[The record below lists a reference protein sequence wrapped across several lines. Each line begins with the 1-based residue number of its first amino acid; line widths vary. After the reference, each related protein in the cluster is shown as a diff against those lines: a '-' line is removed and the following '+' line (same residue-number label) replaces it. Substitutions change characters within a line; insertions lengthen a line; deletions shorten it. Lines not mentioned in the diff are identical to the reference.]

1 MNNCYCLLSMSF
13 NFEDNTFREMADFF
27 HENGYIKI
35 DNSISPEIIN
45 DLKQDLYKAENN
57 GAGQKRSG
65 KASKKGSNDLVKHN
79 MHKCFFENS
88 PTTVDLIES
97 SKLTDFAQYLIRDV
111 PTEYAKGNSLQ
122 AHLIHNNAYSVPPDG
137 RGQAPGWHVDDPLQQ
152 VIIPEGFNLPSF
164 VKLPVLLVTYMIWL
178 TDCETPENGPT
189 FVVPGSHR
197 SGTMIDKE
205 QAEKD
210 GIPMCGKAGTAVL
223 VNCNLWHRGCKNSS
237 KVPRETLQLTFGRRI
252 IGHKFK
258 TIMNYNMPPHVT
270 KNRNEETREKL
281 GFQQGGAYS

>member
-1 MNNCYCLLSMSF
+1 MSF
-13 NFEDNTFREMADFF
+13 NFEENTFKEMSEFF
-27 HENGYIKI
+27 YDNGYIKI
-35 DNSISPEIIN
+35 DNALSPEIMVKI
-45 DLKQDLYKAENN
+45 KQDLYKAE
-57 GAGQKRSG
+57 GCGLS
-65 KASKKGSNDLVKHN
+65 GSNQKKSKYKKNDSSRHN

-88 PTTVDLIES
+88 PATMDLIES
-97 SKLTDFAQYLIRDV
+97 SKLTDFAQHVIRDV
-111 PTEYAKGNSLQ
+111 PTEHPKGNSLQ

-164 VKLPVLLVTYMIWL
+164 VRLPVLVATYMIWL

-197 SGTMIDKE
+197 SGTTIDTDL
-205 QAEKD
+205 AEKE

-223 VNCNLWHRGCKNSS
+223 VNSNLWHRGCKNSS
-237 KVPRETLQLTFGRRI
+237 KVPRETLQLTFARRI

-258 TIMNYNMPPHVT
+258 TIMNYNMPPHVL
-270 KNRNEETREKL
+270 KNRSEETSQKM